1 MTWGVLIT
9 VRGFD
14 PLDPPSER
22 LLDGPDG
29 ERLTFPT
36 KEQAEATARALGS
49 LPDVTFRAVRLNPEG
64 GLLT

>member
-9 VRGFD
+9 VRGCD

-29 ERLTFPT
+29 KRLTFPT
-36 KEQAEATARALGS
+36 KQQAEATARALGS
-49 LPDVTFRAVRLNPEG
+49 LPGATFRAVRLDREG